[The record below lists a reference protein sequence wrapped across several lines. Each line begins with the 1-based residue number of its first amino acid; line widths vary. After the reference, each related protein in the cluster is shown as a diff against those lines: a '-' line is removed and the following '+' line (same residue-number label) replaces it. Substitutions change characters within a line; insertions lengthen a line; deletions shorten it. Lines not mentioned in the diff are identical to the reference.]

1 MHRLTSWKRHCEK
14 LLICSDYMDFMFD
27 ISGLTSNDEEFSTS
41 KKDVLKFLKI
51 IGVDTRF
58 ISYTPE
64 KIYIN
69 NLRFSKFS
77 RTREAT
83 FNKQYSEIEVVR
95 NKLFQKICS
104 KSSKVLSD
112 EIKPNSRILMPED
125 NFIIELIMEP
135 YTRKYGVEL
144 IYEGEY
150 DLKVNPL
157 VLDDEV
163 NNIFEGIFSGEGL
176 NITKRDDEIF
186 PLINVSFDWINS
198 FLEMDGQDILEK
210 QNKNELA
217 NSFSEFLDDVAP
229 QYRENVLKA
238 SEYIEAKLEA
248 EK

>member
-1 MHRLTSWKRHCEK
+1 
-14 LLICSDYMDFMFD
+14 MFD
-27 ISGLTSNDEEFSTS
+27 MQGLTSDEDEFSTS

-83 FNKQYSEIEVVR
+83 FKKQYTDIEVVR
-95 NKLFQKICS
+95 NKLFQKICA

-112 EIKPNSRILMPED
+112 EIKPNSRILMPKD
-125 NFIIELIMEP
+125 NFIIELLMEP
-135 YTRKYGVEL
+135 YTRKYGVAL
-144 IYEGEY
+144 VYEGDY
-150 DLKVNPL
+150 DVKVNPL
-157 VLDDEV
+157 ILDDEV

-176 NITKRDDEIF
+176 NMTKRDDEIF
-186 PLINVSFDWINS
+186 PLINVSLDWINS

-210 QNKNELA
+210 ENKNELA
-217 NSFSEFLDDVAP
+217 ISFSDFLEDVAP

-238 SEYIEAKLEA
+238 SEYIDAKLEA